1 MTRAI
6 RPTFFSDT
14 INSERYTGQ
23 ILTAR
28 FENASDKE
36 NEYGFPQQ

>member
-1 MTRAI
+1 MKRTV

-14 INSERYTGQ
+14 TNSERYTGQ
-23 ILTAR
+23 ILTPY

-36 NEYGFPQQ
+36 NEYGFPQ